1 MTSGRRR
8 GFITLPVAAAVFALG
23 AGALA
28 SAPAQAADTVPLPGK
43 QNTQKRTDV
52 PQAELLD
59 TIKGS
64 AATLE
69 EGASG
74 APERPAEGGTASTPP
89 APGRTVDPKII
100 GGVEAPISE
109 APWMVQLH
117 YYDDKGTSGTA
128 DDESYFCGGTL
139 VAPAKVLTAA
149 HCVDGLD
156 WSKNGA
162 VLGGTAKLPVGNDLN
177 GGQAVGVWRQ
187 WVHPAYDD
195 AELSSDVAVLT
206 LGATLPYKTL
216 QPAAGAETALYKEGT
231 RATVYGWGRTSST
244 SDEISPTLR
253 KATVPVNAD
262 ATCTSFYGSEFVPG
276 KMTCAGDPAVGQDEG
291 TVSPCNG
298 DSGGPLVVNGRIAGV
313 VSWGVRDCVAT
324 GAYSVYSKVS
334 SLFGQINPR
343 VDDAN
348 LNFDTTADLFA
359 RQSKGE
365 AFEYYSTGKAFGSST
380 ALGNWGAANLV
391 RQVDWDRDFYQ
402 DYVYRVGN
410 DLYWFYFNG
419 SAWAEKKIGTG
430 WSSFKNILFPGD
442 VTGDGNPDLVGIDST
457 GTLVTYPGKGDGT
470 FAPKAVAGS
479 GWGSLTLF
487 GKGDYSGDG
496 IPDLLA
502 RDGQGQL
509 WLYAG
514 RHNVNSPFA
523 NKVLVG
529 TGWNFTAYVGT
540 GDNTGDGNAD
550 ITVRD
555 STGAMWF
562 YPSSGSATK
571 PFGPKLKAGTG
582 WNGFNLFG

>member
-8 GFITLPVAAAVFALG
+8 RLVTLPAVVAACALG
-23 AGALA
+23 AAVLTA
-28 SAPAQAADTVPLPGK
+28 VPAQAADAPPLP
-43 QNTQKRTDV
+43 QNRSVQTRDTAS
-52 PQAELLD
+52 QAELLK
-59 TIKGS
+59 TVKGS
-64 AATLE
+64 AEALDRAEPAAPATPD
-69 EGASG
+69 
-74 APERPAEGGTASTPP
+74 APK
-89 APGRTVDPKII
+89 RTTDPKII
-100 GGVEAPISE
+100 GGVEASIDE

-117 YYDDKGTSGTA
+117 YYDDKGTSSTA
-128 DDESYFCGGTL
+128 DDEGYFCGGTL

-156 WSKNGA
+156 WNKNGA
-162 VLGGTAKLPVGNDLN
+162 VLGGTAQLPIGGDLH
-177 GGQAVGVWRQ
+177 GGTAVGVWRQ
-187 WVHPAYDD
+187 WVHPSYDSD
-195 AELSSDVAVLT
+195 ELSSDVAVLT
-206 LGATLPYKTL
+206 LGAALPYPTL
-216 QPAAGAETALYKEGT
+216 QPAAGSETALYKEGT

-244 SDEISPTLR
+244 DDSISETLR
-253 KATVPVNAD
+253 KAMVPVNGD
-262 ATCTSFYGSEFVPG
+262 ATCASYFGTDFVAD
-276 KMTCAGDPAVGQDEG
+276 KMTCAGTPASGEDAG

-313 VSWGVRDCVAT
+313 VSWGVTDCVAS
-324 GAYSVYSKVS
+324 GAYGVYAKAASF
-334 SLFGQINPR
+334 FGEINPR
-343 VDDAN
+343 IDDAN

-359 RQSKGE
+359 RQSGGT
-365 AFEYYSTGKAFGSST
+365 AFEYYSNGAAFTSS
-380 ALGNWGAANLV
+380 ANLGNWGAANLV

-402 DYVYRVGN
+402 DYIYRVGN
-410 DLYWFYFNG
+410 NLYWMYFDGNN
-419 SAWAEKKIGTG
+419 WTEKLIGTG

-457 GTLVTYPGKGDGT
+457 GTLVTYPGRGDGT
-470 FAPKAVAGS
+470 FAPKVTAGS
-479 GWGSLTLF
+479 GWGSLTVF
-487 GKGDYSGDG
+487 GKGDYNGDG

-502 RDGQGQL
+502 RDSSGQL

-529 TGWNFTAYVGT
+529 TGWNFTAYVAT
-540 GDNTGDGNAD
+540 GDNTGDGHAD

-555 STGAMWF
+555 SAGVMWF

>member
-8 GFITLPVAAAVFALG
+8 GFIALPAAAAVLALG
-23 AGALA
+23 AGALV

-43 QNTQKRTDV
+43 RSTQERSDI

-59 TIKGS
+59 TVKAS
-64 AATLE
+64 AAKLA
-69 EGASG
+69 EGESG
-74 APERPAEGGTASTPP
+74 APAPGGVEEP
-89 APGRTVDPKII
+89 APTRSADPKII
-100 GGVEAPISE
+100 GGSDALISE

-117 YYDDKGTSGTA
+117 YYDDKGTSGTD

-156 WSKNGA
+156 WNKNGA
-162 VLGGTAKLPVGNDLN
+162 VVGGTAKLPTGGDLN

-216 QPAAGAETALYKEGT
+216 QPASGAETALYKEGT

-244 SDEISPTLR
+244 SDAISPTLR
-253 KATVPVNAD
+253 KATVPVNSD
-262 ATCTSFYGSEFVPG
+262 STCASFYGAEFVAG
-276 KMTCAGDPAVGQDEG
+276 KMACAGLPAAGQDEG

-334 SLFGQINPR
+334 SFFGQINPR

-359 RQSKGE
+359 RQSKGQ
-365 AFEYYSTGKAFGSST
+365 AFEYYSNGKAFTAPT
-380 ALGNWGAANLV
+380 ALGDWGAANLV

-419 SAWAEKKIGTG
+419 TEWAEKRIGTG

-457 GTLVTYPGKGDGT
+457 GTLVTYPGRGDGS
-470 FAPKAVAGS
+470 FAPKAKAGS
-479 GWGSLTLF
+479 GWGSLKVF

-502 RDGQGQL
+502 RDGQGRL

-514 RHNVNSPFA
+514 RHNLASPFA

-529 TGWNFTAYVGT
+529 TGWYFSAYIGT
-540 GDNTGDGNAD
+540 GDNTGDGHAD

-555 STGAMWF
+555 SAGVMWF

-582 WNGFNLFG
+582 WNGFNVFG